1 MRNEGWR
8 HMNDIDLKTFFSE
21 SFSALPPE
29 EVVRGV
35 TPWKRAMNRV
45 LLGVVLG
52 TITLNFWYLNY
63 ILPAAGMVLCLLGL
77 RALRRENGYFTACFV
92 LILLRCAYFFPTLIL
107 NTFSLRDEFFPDYIA
122 DSLSQAALALQLLG
136 LFCLWLGLRAV
147 QQKAGLPPRAGGVLA
162 LMVWYGVVYFLA
174 LIQYPGLILPL
185 LLLVAFIF
193 ILRSICKTTK
203 ALGEAGYNLHPAP
216 VKVPDLW
223 VAILLAVALVLGCA
237 AGYLFGTQHPMDW
250 QPLEETQT
258 AETAEI
264 RAHLLDL
271 GFPEVI
277 LNDLA
282 EEDLTACAGAL
293 RVDVESEVYSPARK
307 NEKPS
312 PNKRLRMTS
321 IAVQIPGEKET
332 WVIMH
337 HFLWE
342 KGPDFFG
349 TDCLQ
354 IWPAYQV
361 EARGCARGG
370 DFTGRVLYDRDGQT
384 YAAPFYFLGEA
395 SSTNRGSMY
404 RDTTQQTDIF
414 AGFSLPRE
422 GENRRGY
429 LTYTMFAAEDDYFIT
444 SYFCYTHQHTWFQY
458 PATTALNAQMA
469 SPSSNYIGPF
479 AREMTQLHSPSAE
492 PMQRWD

>member
-1 MRNEGWR
+1 MKKYRFLILTMVAAAFVGATVLLWKPITSFAADPEILRSWVSSAGIWGP
-8 HMNDIDLKTFFSE
+8 LV
-21 SFSALPPE
+21 FSAL
-29 EVVRGV
+29 
-35 TPWKRAMNRV
+35 N
-45 LLGVVLG
+45 
-52 TITLNFWYLNY
+52 
-63 ILPAAGMVLCLLGL
+63 ILQVI
-77 RALRRENGYFTACFV
+77 F
-92 LILLRCAYFFPTLIL
+92 
-107 NTFSLRDEFFPDYIA
+107 
-122 DSLSQAALALQLLG
+122 
-136 LFCLWLGLRAV
+136 AV
-147 QQKAGLPPRAGGVLA
+147 
-162 LMVWYGVVYFLA
+162 
-174 LIQYPGLILPL
+174 IPG
-185 LLLVAFIF
+185 
-193 ILRSICKTTK
+193 
-203 ALGEAGYNLHPAP
+203 AP
-216 VKVPDLW
+216 FE
-223 VAILLAVALVLGCA
+223 IA

-444 SYFCYTHQHTWFQY
+444 SYFCYTHQHT
-458 PATTALNAQMA
+458 
-469 SPSSNYIGPF
+469 
-479 AREMTQLHSPSAE
+479 
-492 PMQRWD
+492 